1 MMHSKKKKKP
11 SMYMGGGKM
20 KKASM
25 YKMGGMVGDA
35 AAMIKKAMN
44 KKRKQSAKGQP
55 MVDPKKKGIK
65 VMSR

>member
-25 YKMGGMVGDA
+25 YRMGGMMSPDEES
-35 AAMIKKAMN
+35 N
-44 KKRKQSAKGQP
+44 
-55 MVDPKKKGIK
+55 PKKKTGIK
-65 VMSR
+65 RARKAMMGGAVGS